1 MICGMEVDRLSFF
14 EPWPDLGPHH
24 ENQLTRAFLVVLR
37 MCPLAHQVWLH
48 LVAPDDPALDLA
60 RLPSPELHT
69 QRATITRSPA
79 AGEAEGQPMRGISV
93 LQSADPAP
101 VDAVVGKSER
111 QGIFDGVIVYG
122 DQLAIVL
129 EVKFVPPPSLHEVL
143 QINVG
148 DARVE
153 LDEHA
158 RTVDWR
164 ELLDAWATLDDECH
178 VSGAEQQILRDFLE
192 YVERHHGHLGPFAR
206 LRLCG
211 SNRYRIARRLAN
223 VLEDITQQS
232 VKRSRR
238 DRDRSGADIPGGTTV
253 QIVWLGVREV
263 DGELRVRISMYPADT
278 LAQARQLFLKKPDHA
293 KALLELGSDGW
304 EVKPNFH
311 LGYRQ
316 RGFARAESVCGIEDY
331 LAYWLKHIGSAHEL
345 ERDQWPP
352 VLRQLADAGVVS
364 KEYVDQFAQQTE
376 NRLRVHPRPGV
387 LITFDWKLAEAAK
400 LDDQQRLGDEVR
412 LRINDALEVLGEAL
426 LASGDPT

>member
-1 MICGMEVDRLSFF
+1 MEVDRLSFF
-14 EPWPDLGPHH
+14 EPWPDLGAHH

-37 MCPLAHQVWLH
+37 MCPLAHQVWLR
-48 LVAPDDPALDLA
+48 LVAPEDRGLDLA

-69 QRATITRSPA
+69 QRATITRVPA
-79 AGEAEGQPMRGISV
+79 AGEAEAQPIRGISV
-93 LQSADPAP
+93 LQSADPEP
-101 VDAVVGKSER
+101 VDAVVTKSER
-111 QGIFDGVIVYG
+111 HGIFDGVIVYG

-153 LDEHA
+153 LDERA

-164 ELLDAWATLDDECH
+164 DLLDAWATLDDECH

-192 YVERHHGHLGPFAR
+192 YVERHHGQLGPFAR

-223 VLEDITQQS
+223 VLEDVTQQP

-238 DRDRSGADIPGGTTV
+238 ERERSGADIPGATRV
-253 QIVWLGVREV
+253 QMVWLGVREV
-263 DGELRVRISMYPADT
+263 EGELRVRISMYPADT
-278 LAQARQLFLKKPDHA
+278 LAQARQLYLKKPDRA
-293 KALLELGSDGW
+293 KALLDLRSDGW

-316 RGFARAESVCGIEDY
+316 RGFGRAESACRIEDY
-331 LAYWLKHIGSAHEL
+331 LDYWLKQIGSAHEL

-352 VLRQLADAGVVS
+352 VLQQLADEGVVS
-364 KEYVDQFAQQTE
+364 KQYESEFAQQTE
-376 NRLRVHPRPGV
+376 NKLRVHPRPGV
-387 LITFDWKLAEAAK
+387 LITFDWTLADAAK
-400 LDDQQRLGDEVR
+400 LDDQQRLGREVR
-412 LRINDALEVLGEAL
+412 IKINDALQALGEAP
-426 LASGDPT
+426 LASADSA